1 MKKEKIFWAIIIIFA
16 VVLAFSPITILF
28 LLSLNESPAL
38 PLKNFPTTKWYEALL
53 QFPGAV
59 DSIINSFIVA
69 GVTTVVAVILG
80 ICGGYAM
87 VRTKFF
93 GKNLFT
99 GLLLLPMVVP
109 YIIMGISL
117 LSFLLR
123 MGMEPSLAT
132 IIIGHILLAI
142 PYSTLVLTSRFIG
155 FNISLEE
162 AAMDLG
168 ADRLTTF
175 RKITLPLIMP
185 GIVTAAILSFIISWE
200 DVAMAVLLAGSQ
212 QTAPV
217 FMFTLITKLPKFVPI
232 LTAMSAIMFG
242 MAIVLAVLMRKAER
256 FSVS

>member
-1 MKKEKIFWAIIIIFA
+1 MKKTNILWSIVVIFAII
-16 VVLAFSPITILF
+16 LAFSPITILF
-28 LLSLNESPAL
+28 LLSLNDSPAL
-38 PLKNFPTTKWYEALL
+38 PLKNFPTTKWYEALF
-53 QFPGAV
+53 QFPGAME
-59 DSIINSFIVA
+59 SIVNSLMVA
-69 GVTTVVAVILG
+69 GVTTLVAVVLG
-80 ICGGYAM
+80 ICGGYAL
-87 VRTKFF
+87 VRTRFV
-93 GKNLFT
+93 GKSFFT
-99 GLLLLPMVVP
+99 GLLLMPMVVP

-123 MGMEPSLAT
+123 LGMEPSLIT

-142 PYSTLVLTSRFIG
+142 PYATLVLTSRFIG

-185 GIVTAAILSFIISWE
+185 GIITAAILSFIISWE

-217 FMFTLITKLPKFVPI
+217 FMFSLVTKLPKFVPI
-232 LTAMSAIMFG
+232 LTAMSTIMFAF
-242 MAIVLAVLMRKAER
+242 AIVLAILMRKAER
-256 FSVS
+256 FSIS